1 MFLSEEIKDK
11 WQPVMEHKDVPSI
24 KDATKRAITLRLLEN
39 QQTALD
45 EANITGANVDNWDP
59 ILISLV
65 RRTMPKLMAYDTIG
79 VQPMTGPTGLIFAM
93 KSHYT
98 GEASTGAE
106 ALTLPAGAPDTE
118 FAGVPAVGGV
128 PPIAGADA
136 MTTAQGEA
144 LGGFGGGSTTYNE
157 MSFSIEKSSVT
168 AKTKALKAKYSLEL
182 AQDLKAIHG
191 LDAESELSNILSGE
205 ILAEINR
212 EIINTISSQATAGAT
227 AGTTTAGTFDVAD
240 SVDNRGARWG
250 GERYKSL
257 LVQINRE
264 ANLIAK
270 NTGRGR
276 GNWLIVSPDVASALD
291 MVSGLQEPNMSL
303 DNGAQPD
310 VTNNTFAGTLGG
322 KFKVYVDQFASADTV
337 IVGFK
342 GSNMYDAGMFYCPYV
357 PLQMMKSIGE
367 EDFQP
372 RLGFKTRYGIT
383 MNPFASGAAGANPY
397 FRKFTVTNL

>member
-11 WQPVMEHKDVPSI
+11 WQPVMEHADVPAI
-24 KDATKRAITLRLLEN
+24 TDATKRAITLRLLEN

-45 EANITGANVDNWDP
+45 EANVTGANVNNWDP
-59 ILISLV
+59 VLISLV
-65 RRTMPKLMAYDTIG
+65 RRTMPQLMAYDTIG
-79 VQPMTGPTGLIFAM
+79 VQPMSGPTGLIFAM

-106 ALTLPAGAPDTE
+106 ALTTAAGAPNTD
-118 FAGVPAVGGV
+118 FAGDDGT
-128 PPIAGADA
+128 ADA

-144 LGGFGGGSTTYNE
+144 LGGFGGGATTYAE

-168 AKTKALKAKYSLEL
+168 AKTKALKAKYSTEL

-212 EIINTISSQATAGAT
+212 EIIGTIQTQAVAGCA

-240 SVDNRGARWG
+240 AADNAGARWG

-257 LVQINRE
+257 LVQINKE

-291 MVSGLQEPNMSL
+291 MVSSMAVPNMSV

-310 VTNNTFAGTLGG
+310 TTNSVFAGTLGG
-322 KFKVYVDQFASADTV
+322 KFKVFIDQFASTDTV
-337 IVGFK
+337 TVGFK
-342 GSNMYDAGMFYCPYV
+342 GANMYDAGMFYCPYV

-397 FRKFTVTNL
+397 FRKFTVTNI

>member
-11 WQPVMEHKDVPSI
+11 WEPVMEHAGVPAI

-45 EANITGANVDNWDP
+45 EANVTGANVDNWDP

-65 RRTMPKLMAYDTIG
+65 RRTMPQLMAYDTIG
-79 VQPMTGPTGLIFAM
+79 VQPMSGPTGLIFAM

-106 ALTLPAGAPDTE
+106 ALTVTAGAPNTD
-118 FAGVPAVGGV
+118 FAGDDGT
-128 PPIAGADA
+128 ADA

-144 LGGFGGGSTTYNE
+144 LGGFGGGATTYAE

-191 LDAESELSNILSGE
+191 LDAESELSSILSGE

-212 EIINTISSQATAGAT
+212 EIIVTIGSQAEAGAQ
-227 AGTTTAGTFDVAD
+227 AGTTLAGTFDVSDAT
-240 SVDNRGARWG
+240 DNGGARWS

-257 LVQINRE
+257 LIQINKE

-291 MVSGLQEPNMSL
+291 MVSSMAVANMSL
-303 DNGAQPD
+303 ENGAAPD
-310 VTNNTFAGTLGG
+310 TTNSTFAGTLGG
-322 KFKVYVDQFASADTV
+322 KFKVFVDQFASTDTC

-342 GSNMYDAGMFYCPYV
+342 GANMYDAGMFYCPYV

-383 MNPFASGAAGANPY
+383 MNPFASGVAGANPY

>member
-1 MFLSEEIKDK
+1 MFLSEQIKDK
-11 WQPVMEHKDVPSI
+11 WQPVMEHAEIPAI
-24 KDATKRAITLRLLEN
+24 QDATKRAITLRLLEN
-39 QQTALD
+39 QQIALD
-45 EANITGANVDNWDP
+45 EANVTGANVDNWDP
-59 ILISLV
+59 VLISLV
-65 RRTMPKLMAYDTIG
+65 RRTMPQLMAYDTIG
-79 VQPMTGPTGLIFAM
+79 VQPMSGPTGLIFAM

-106 ALTLPAGAPDTE
+106 ALTLPAGAPDTD
-118 FAGVPAVGGV
+118 FAGDDGT
-128 PPIAGADA
+128 ADA

-144 LGGFGGGSTTYNE
+144 LGGFVGSTTYNE
-157 MSFSIEKSSVT
+157 MSFSIEKSTVS
-168 AKTKALKAKYSLEL
+168 AKTKALKAKYSIEL

-191 LDAESELSNILSGE
+191 LDAESELANILSGE

-212 EIINTISSQATAGAT
+212 EIINKIGTQATAGAT
-227 AGTTTAGTFDVAD
+227 AGTTTAGTFDVSDAL
-240 SVDNRGARWG
+240 DNRGARWG

-257 LVQINRE
+257 LVQINKE

-291 MVSGLQEPNMSL
+291 MVSSMAEPNMSL

-310 VTNNTFAGTLGG
+310 VVNNVFAGVLGG
-322 KFKVYVDQFASADTV
+322 KFKVFVDQFASADTV

-342 GSNMYDAGMFYCPYV
+342 GANMYDAGLFYCPYV

-372 RLGFKTRYGIT
+372 RLGFKTRYGLT
-383 MNPFASGAAGANPY
+383 HNPFASGTAAQNPY

>member
-1 MFLSEEIKDK
+1 MFLSEQIKDK
-11 WQPVMEHKDVPSI
+11 WQPVMEHAEIPAI
-24 KDATKRAITLRLLEN
+24 QDATKRAITLRLLEN
-39 QQTALD
+39 QQIALD
-45 EANITGANVDNWDP
+45 EANVTGANVDNWDP
-59 ILISLV
+59 VLISLV
-65 RRTMPKLMAYDTIG
+65 RRTMPQLMANDTIG
-79 VQPMTGPTGLIFAM
+79 VQPMSGPTGLIFAM

-106 ALTLPAGAPDTE
+106 ALTLPSGAPDTD
-118 FAGVPAVGGV
+118 FAGDDGT
-128 PPIAGADA
+128 ADA

-144 LGGFGGGSTTYNE
+144 LGGFVGSTTYNE
-157 MSFSIEKSSVT
+157 MSFSIEKSTVS
-168 AKTKALKAKYSLEL
+168 AKTKALKAKYSIEL

-191 LDAESELSNILSGE
+191 LDAESELANILSGE

-212 EIINTISSQATAGAT
+212 EIINTIGTQATAGAT
-227 AGTTTAGTFDVAD
+227 AGTTLAGTFDVSDAL
-240 SVDNRGARWG
+240 DNRGARWG

-257 LVQINRE
+257 LVQINKE

-291 MVSGLQEPNMSL
+291 MVSSLAEPNMSL

-310 VTNNTFAGTLGG
+310 VVNNVFAGVLGG
-322 KFKVYVDQFASADTV
+322 KFKVFVDQFASADSV

-342 GSNMYDAGMFYCPYV
+342 GANMYDAGLFYCPYV

-372 RLGFKTRYGIT
+372 RLGFKTRYGLT
-383 MNPFASGAAGANPY
+383 HNPFATGTAGQNPY
-397 FRKFTVTNL
+397 FRKFTVTGL

>member
-1 MFLSEEIKDK
+1 MFLSEQIKDK
-11 WQPVMEHKDVPSI
+11 WQPVMEHAEIPAI
-24 KDATKRAITLRLLEN
+24 EDATKRAITLRLLEN
-39 QQTALD
+39 QQIALD
-45 EANITGANVDNWDP
+45 EANVTGANVDNWDP
-59 ILISLV
+59 VLISLV
-65 RRTMPKLMAYDTIG
+65 RRTMPQLMAYDTIG
-79 VQPMTGPTGLIFAM
+79 VQPMSGPTGLIFAM

-106 ALTLPAGAPDTE
+106 ALTLPAGAPDTD
-118 FAGVPAVGGV
+118 FAGDDGT
-128 PPIAGADA
+128 ADA

-144 LGGFGGGSTTYNE
+144 LGGFVGSTTYNE

-168 AKTKALKAKYSLEL
+168 AKTKALKAKYSIEL

-191 LDAESELSNILSGE
+191 LDAESELANILSGE

-212 EIINTISSQATAGAT
+212 EIINTIGAQATPGAT
-227 AGTTTAGTFDVAD
+227 AGTTTAGTFDVSDAL
-240 SVDNRGARWG
+240 DNRGARWG

-257 LVQINRE
+257 LVQINKE

-291 MVSGLQEPNMSL
+291 MVSSMAEPNMSL

-310 VTNNTFAGTLGG
+310 VVNNVFAGVLGG
-322 KFKVYVDQFASADTV
+322 KFKVFVDQFASADTV

-342 GSNMYDAGMFYCPYV
+342 GANMYDAGLFYCPYV

-372 RLGFKTRYGIT
+372 RLGFKTRYGLT
-383 MNPFASGAAGANPY
+383 HNPFASGTAAQNPY

>member
-1 MFLSEEIKDK
+1 MFLSEQIKDK
-11 WQPVMEHKDVPSI
+11 WQPVMEHAEIPAI
-24 KDATKRAITLRLLEN
+24 QDATKRAITLRLLEN
-39 QQTALD
+39 QQIALD
-45 EANITGANVDNWDP
+45 EANVTGANVDNWDP
-59 ILISLV
+59 VLISLV
-65 RRTMPKLMAYDTIG
+65 RRTMPQLMAYDTIG
-79 VQPMTGPTGLIFAM
+79 VQPMSGPTGLIFAM

-106 ALTLPAGAPDTE
+106 ALTLPAGAPDTD
-118 FAGVPAVGGV
+118 FAGDDGT
-128 PPIAGADA
+128 ADA

-144 LGGFGGGSTTYNE
+144 LGGFVGSTTYNE
-157 MSFSIEKSSVT
+157 MSFSIEKSTVS
-168 AKTKALKAKYSLEL
+168 AKTKALKAKYSIEL

-191 LDAESELSNILSGE
+191 LDAESELANILSGE

-212 EIINTISSQATAGAT
+212 EIINTIGTQSTAGAT
-227 AGTTTAGTFDVAD
+227 AGTTLAGTFDVSDAL
-240 SVDNRGARWG
+240 DNRGARWG

-257 LVQINRE
+257 LVQINKE

-291 MVSGLQEPNMSL
+291 MVSSLAEPNMSL

-310 VTNNTFAGTLGG
+310 VVNNVFAGVLGG
-322 KFKVYVDQFASADTV
+322 KFKVFVDQFASADSV

-342 GSNMYDAGMFYCPYV
+342 GANMYDAGLFYCPYV

-372 RLGFKTRYGIT
+372 RLGFKTRYGLT
-383 MNPFASGAAGANPY
+383 HNPFATGTAGQNPY
-397 FRKFTVTNL
+397 FRKFTVTGL